1 MKHDHDINAKFS
13 MLFTVLFMFLLF
25 SWAGAFGQT
34 HTQTSTIIVN
44 INGTNYN
51 VVATS
56 EMSNALTGYTQ
67 GQLDL
72 AHTGVYDV
80 FDSAGWDLERR
91 FGNQEGR
98 GRNGYWVQASYLA
111 YDLYH
116 PDGTTMTSF
125 EYSPGAAGCQSGYI
139 SHQARQR
146 EIIGIVN

>member
-1 MKHDHDINAKFS
+1 
-13 MLFTVLFMFLLF
+13 MLMM
-25 SWAGAFGQT
+25 SGMAFGQT
-34 HTQTSTIIVN
+34 QTQTSTIIVN

-80 FDSAGWDLERR
+80 LDSNGWSMESR
-91 FGNQEGR
+91 FSQEGR
-98 GRNGYWVQASYLA
+98 GHMGYWVQNSYLA

-116 PDGTTMTSF
+116 PDGTITSF
-125 EYSPGAAGCQSGYI
+125 EYSPGAAGCQTGYV
-139 SHQARQR
+139 SHQAIQRQ
-146 EIIGIVN
+146 IIGIVSGS

>member
-1 MKHDHDINAKFS
+1 
-13 MLFTVLFMFLLF
+13 MLLISGMV
-25 SWAGAFGQT
+25 FGQT
-34 HTQTSTIIVN
+34 QTQTSTIIVN
-44 INGTNYN
+44 IDGTNYN
-51 VVATS
+51 VVASS

-80 FDSAGWDLERR
+80 FDSAGWSMESR
-91 FGNQEGR
+91 FSGQEGR
-98 GRNGYWVQASYLA
+98 GRNGYWVQSTYLA

-116 PDGTTMTSF
+116 PDGTMTSY
-125 EYSPGAAGCQSGYI
+125 EYSPSAANCQSGYI

>member
-1 MKHDHDINAKFS
+1 
-13 MLFTVLFMFLLF
+13 MLLMSGV
-25 SWAGAFGQT
+25 AFGQT
-34 HTQTSTIIVN
+34 QTQTATIIVN

-51 VVATS
+51 VVASS

-80 FDSAGWDLERR
+80 FDSEGWSLERR
-91 FGNQEGR
+91 FSQEGR
-98 GRNGYWVQASYLA
+98 GYMGYWVQASYLA

-116 PDGTTMTSF
+116 PDGTLTSY
-125 EYSPGAAGCQSGYI
+125 EYSPAAANCQAGYI

-146 EIIGIVN
+146 EIIRFVNSQ